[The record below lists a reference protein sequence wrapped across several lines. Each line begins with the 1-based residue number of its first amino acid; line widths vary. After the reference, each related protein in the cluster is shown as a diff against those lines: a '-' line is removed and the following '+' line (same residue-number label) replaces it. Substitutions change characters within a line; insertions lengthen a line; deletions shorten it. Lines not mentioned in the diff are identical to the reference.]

1 MDRLLREGNPPTGQI
16 ASPKPQYK
24 KKGSDPIEYEQVE
37 GQHGA
42 PFAALVDTDGNPI
55 TPASAADVALL
66 KAELA
71 AIKGMLTD
79 GTAKGEVTLSG
90 KKASVAHGDYGQT
103 LSVAAGNSA
112 VITIRPPVGELW
124 RIRLL
129 RVIIHA
135 LVGATTGTHRLD
147 VCLYTAQES
156 LMTLIEPY
164 NKVLNITRNQML
176 STTATTKEPADPATQ
191 VRIITSLVCTNSVPL
206 VLYYHNYSDA
216 TQVDNPVIRVVR
228 EVEYINA

>member
-55 TPASAADVALL
+55 TPASAADVVLL

-71 AIKGMLTD
+71 AIKEMLTD

-90 KKASVAHGDYGQT
+90 KKASVAYGDYGQT
-103 LSVAAGNSA
+103 LSVAAGNST
-112 VITIRPPVGELW
+112 VITIQPPVGELW

-129 RVIIHA
+129 RVLIPA
-135 LVGATTGTHRLD
+135 LAGATTGTHRLD
-147 VCLYTAQES
+147 VCLHSPQAALTA
-156 LMTLIEPY
+156 LIEPY
-164 NKVLNITRNQML
+164 NRDLNIVRNQMP

-191 VRIITSLVCTNSVPL
+191 VRVITSLVCTNSVPL
-206 VLYYHNYSDA
+206 VLYYHNTSDA
-216 TQVDNPVIRVVR
+216 AQTGNAIIRVVR